1 VYQEQFHT
9 RMTVTIAVSTRL
21 SSAVGY
27 EEERD
32 SISRDWINLFSNLSI
47 HNYILLPNMETNMI
61 NEYCDYHSVN
71 GFLLTGGDVIGNDI
85 TRDKVEFAALN
96 IAKDKSLKVLGIC
109 RGMQMISS
117 FFGGTLK
124 SVDGHLATKHKIN
137 DSSSRKV
144 NSYHTFAIDNL
155 PECFKVI
162 YRSNDNSIES
172 ISHKTLPW
180 YGCMW
185 HPERD
190 EIIHPMDKTI
200 IRSLFSL

>member
-1 VYQEQFHT
+1 MYQEQFHT

-124 SVDGHLATKHKIN
+124 SVDGHLATRHKIN

>member
-1 VYQEQFHT
+1 
-9 RMTVTIAVSTRL
+9 MTFSIAVSTRL
-21 SSAVGY
+21 SSAIGY
-27 EEERD
+27 EEQRD
-32 SISRDWINLFSNLSI
+32 SISRDWIKLFSNLSI
-47 HNYILLPNMETNMI
+47 NNYILLPNMETNMI

-71 GFLLTGGDVIGNDI
+71 GFLLTGGDVIGKDI

-96 IAKDKSLKVLGIC
+96 LAKDKSLKVLGIC

-124 SVDGHLATKHKIN
+124 SVDGHLGTRHKIN
-137 DSSSRKV
+137 HSSLRKV
-144 NSYHTFAIDNL
+144 NSYHAFEIDKL

-162 YRSNDNSIES
+162 CRANDNSIES
-172 ISHKTLPW
+172 ISHETLPW
-180 YGCMW
+180 DGCMW

-190 EIIHPMDKTI
+190 EIIHPMDKKI

>member
-1 VYQEQFHT
+1 
-9 RMTVTIAVSTRL
+9 MTYTIAVTTRI
-21 SSAVGY
+21 SSAIGY
-27 EEERD
+27 DEQRD
-32 SISRDWINLFSNLSI
+32 SISRDWIKLFSSLSI
-47 HNYILLPNMETNMI
+47 NNYILLPNMEPSMLNQ
-61 NEYCDYHSVN
+61 YCAYHSVN

-96 IAKDKSLKVLGIC
+96 LAKDKSLKVLGIC

-137 DSSSRKV
+137 DSDSRTV

-172 ISHKTLPW
+172 ISHKILPW
-180 YGCMW
+180 NGFMW

-190 EIIHPMDKTI
+190 ESIHARDKRTI
-200 IRSLFSL
+200 LSLFS

>member
-1 VYQEQFHT
+1 MYQEQFHT